1 MPEPPAVTDRGV
13 DVEHRL
19 LRDDHV
25 RAQRDATEPDPPG
38 FGAVAQRRGV
48 LADHGA
54 RPDGEQVRACGD
66 ARGQHDRA
74 LPDARTEGAQVHQVQ
89 RRPREHRHRVGPDQR
104 LHQPEPQV
112 GGPPRGELAR
122 PEAPDEQPLGDDRQ
136 QRESE
141 EGPRTPGEGTQV
153 GVDEAGRGRHP
164 QVPGLQHLRAHDQ
177 RGEEQEQLHGA
188 ACRVGDRADPGHGRC
203 RRGRLPRGRA
213 GGRAGRL
220 QRGERRHRRVL
231 VHLADRHRC
240 QVGVPADLRAE
251 LGQQQGVRAQV
262 VEQVRVGGDLLEPE
276 HVSEQPGQGRLGRSD
291 RRDVLA
297 RASGRPP
304 RRRRREVLAVRLV
317 AGRQRDRGEVLQVG
331 RDHVRRQPVA
341 QHRVDRLRVHGR
353 RVGPHA
359 VVADQLDGARHRF
372 VGVDDGAGDP
382 RHLQQ
387 HRLDL
392 RELDPIAAD
401 LDLEVDPPVVLDL
414 ALLVDPAQVAR
425 AVDAPRRVG
434 REPQEVR
441 DERLLG
447 EVVAVDVP
455 AGQPDPGDAQLADPP
470 AGQGAVR
477 VVGVEDDDRVGGQGH
492 ADGHGAVGIDRG
504 PGGGD
509 RGLGGPVDV
518 EEPPARPVPA
528 HDQVVRAGLAG
539 DEQEPQF
546 RQVLLDRRQQRGHAA
561 HRRDPPLQQVLVQI
575 RPEQR
580 RPGRLGHQR
589 RAGRPR
595 HPDLLDREVEGDR
608 HALVHPVAEADAV
621 HLGGHP
627 HEADDARVLDRDALG
642 APGRAGRVDDV
653 GQRVV
658 RGRATFGPGEPGR
671 PERGEACRRVV
682 DAHDV
687 GLHLGE
693 VPAQVAQRQDGRR
706 GGVAHDVADAV
717 RREAGVQRYER
728 GPGLE
733 RRQHGRVRPHRVVE
747 HERDAVTRADAARPQ
762 EAGEPVGPCVQL
774 GECQR
779 RPVLRLHRR
788 LVRRGVAALLEQVLH
803 AVAGTPA
810 RPLVGRRED
819 AGRGVRSGRD
829 RLDAGRR
836 GDPRRQ
842 RPRQRPGLWA
852 GARCGVQPVRV
863 PGNDVQRLGP
873 EVVAVP
879 PHDPG
884 PLLRRPRHSRQCFS
898 MCCLGARRLR
908 PRRLRTRPRNSP

>member
-1 MPEPPAVTDRGV
+1 MRTKRQSGEHPAVEQRERDPGDLGVQDRVRHAAAARRDDLRRPRHELRQLDGGREPDRGQQEQVRQLQHREPEPACAAAAGRRHLGRRRVGGLGRRAVPVLPRRHPLAGLQRGAVPEPPAVTDRGV

-54 RPDGEQVRACGD
+54 RSDGEQVRACGD

-74 LPDARTEGAQVHQVQ
+74 LPDACTEGAQVHQVQ

-112 GGPPRGELAR
+112 GGPPCGELAR
-122 PEAPDEQPLGDDRQ
+122 LEAPDEQPLGDDGQ

-153 GVDEAGRGRHP
+153 GVDDAGRGRHP

-188 ACRVGDRADPGHGRC
+188 ARRVGERADPGHGRC

-297 RASGRPP
+297 RGSGRPP
-304 RRRRREVLAVRLV
+304 RRGRREVLAVRLV

-341 QHRVDRLRVHGR
+341 QHRVDRLRVHGG

-434 REPQEVR
+434 RE
-441 DERLLG
+441 
-447 EVVAVDVP
+447 A
-455 AGQPDPGDAQLADPP
+455 AGSPG
-470 AGQGAVR
+470 
-477 VVGVEDDDRVGGQGH
+477 
-492 ADGHGAVGIDRG
+492 
-504 PGGGD
+504 
-509 RGLGGPVDV
+509 
-518 EEPPARPVPA
+518 
-528 HDQVVRAGLAG
+528 
-539 DEQEPQF
+539 
-546 RQVLLDRRQQRGHAA
+546 
-561 HRRDPPLQQVLVQI
+561 
-575 RPEQR
+575 
-580 RPGRLGHQR
+580 
-589 RAGRPR
+589 
-595 HPDLLDREVEGDR
+595 
-608 HALVHPVAEADAV
+608 
-621 HLGGHP
+621 
-627 HEADDARVLDRDALG
+627 
-642 APGRAGRVDDV
+642 
-653 GQRVV
+653 
-658 RGRATFGPGEPGR
+658 
-671 PERGEACRRVV
+671 
-682 DAHDV
+682 
-687 GLHLGE
+687 
-693 VPAQVAQRQDGRR
+693 
-706 GGVAHDVADAV
+706 
-717 RREAGVQRYER
+717 
-728 GPGLE
+728 
-733 RRQHGRVRPHRVVE
+733 
-747 HERDAVTRADAARPQ
+747 
-762 EAGEPVGPCVQL
+762 
-774 GECQR
+774 
-779 RPVLRLHRR
+779 
-788 LVRRGVAALLEQVLH
+788 
-803 AVAGTPA
+803 
-810 RPLVGRRED
+810 
-819 AGRGVRSGRD
+819 
-829 RLDAGRR
+829 
-836 GDPRRQ
+836 
-842 RPRQRPGLWA
+842 
-852 GARCGVQPVRV
+852 
-863 PGNDVQRLGP
+863 
-873 EVVAVP
+873 
-879 PHDPG
+879 
-884 PLLRRPRHSRQCFS
+884 
-898 MCCLGARRLR
+898 
-908 PRRLRTRPRNSP
+908 